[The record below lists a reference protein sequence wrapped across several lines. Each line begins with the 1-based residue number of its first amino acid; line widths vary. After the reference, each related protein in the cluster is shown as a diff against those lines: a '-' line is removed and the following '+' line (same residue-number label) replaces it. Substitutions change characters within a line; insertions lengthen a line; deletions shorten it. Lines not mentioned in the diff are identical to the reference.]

1 MASTFYTA
9 QWQATYKTY
18 TRQFRG
24 WFTYDWY
31 PNHSPTQA
39 RLVIY
44 SHGVEKIPTG
54 KTTWEQST
62 GTFRFTNAYTRTYT
76 RNCKTNVITFAST
89 ANSQVTMET
98 INANIYFDKYDSS
111 ARTIYVDYAIS
122 KDDSVWKGSGSGR
135 LPLTVPAKTTYAINY
150 YANNGVNPP
159 GSQSKIH
166 GQTVTI
172 KGAES
177 MTRTGYTFV
186 NWNTLAN
193 PTLDNPGDAY
203 GPNTANTTYST
214 DTPLALYAQWTPNTY
229 TVSYDSNGGS
239 GTMADSTFTYDTS
252 NTLRA
257 NTFTRANYMFAGWAT
272 TSDSTTVT
280 YVETEGTPATITTNL
295 STGAPVTLYAVWKYI
310 YEPPV
315 IQNCLSTRA
324 TWKDTNTIENDDA
337 GVAAIILPSIIPG
350 SKYTSLT
357 NKDYTYTLV
366 EVYYQLATDSTG
378 TPTRIPF
385 LVSTSPKAIADG
397 QIITNAAA
405 ISSWRLPQ
413 RDSNDP
419 DDFPSIQFDTGSQYN
434 IIVKAYTL
442 DSNSLNANCMAE
454 AENYIDFIS
463 VAEFI
468 IDFDPEGESI
478 GIFTIA
484 TGGVT
489 DSITNETVKIVYLNG
504 DIALMLDDDQDNSLD
519 NSILNSLQRLRW
531 DTDIDSNIGG

>member
-89 ANSQVTMET
+89 ANSKVTMET
-98 INANIYFDKYDSS
+98 INANIDFDKYDSS

-272 TSDSTTVT
+272 VSDSTTVA
-280 YVETEGTPATITTNL
+280 YAETEGTPPTITTNL

-315 IQNCLSTRA
+315 IQSCLSTRA

-337 GVAAIILPSIIPG
+337 GVSAIILPSVIPG

-385 LVSTSPKAIADG
+385 ITGNSTSSGTNG
-397 QIITNAAA
+397 QIITNTN
-405 ISSWRLPQ
+405 ISSWRTPAA
-413 RDSNDP
+413 
-419 DDFPSIQFDTGSQYN
+419 IEFDTGSQYN

-442 DSNSLNANCMAE
+442 NSNSLNANHMAE

-468 IDFDPEGESI
+468 VDFDPEGESI

-489 DSITNETVKIVYLNG
+489 DSTTNEVIKIIHLNG
-504 DIALMLDDDQDNSLD
+504 DIALMLDDSHVGSTDA
-519 NSILNSLQRLRW
+519 SILSSLQRLGW
-531 DTDIDSNIGG
+531 SVDIDSNIGG